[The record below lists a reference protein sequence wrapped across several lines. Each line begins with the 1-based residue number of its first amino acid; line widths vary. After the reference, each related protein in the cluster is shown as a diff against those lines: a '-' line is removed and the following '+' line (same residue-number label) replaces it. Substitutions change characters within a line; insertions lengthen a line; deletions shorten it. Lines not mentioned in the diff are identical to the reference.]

1 VRDTPPSDGQQTP
14 ADQATPEDRPTN
26 AAQAAARPEGTLT
39 EGEVRMREAL
49 GPEIGSDAVQA
60 AGAVTTPPPRSTR
73 RWLLVA
79 IAAIIALQAA
89 ALFIAPPYACE
100 PGQAP
105 CEAAHDPAQQFAFP
119 QDAILA
125 NFELPAP
132 HAVYD
137 FTPETHP
144 TGIVTWDESIPASV
158 FTGWIVMAI
167 IIALAFLL
175 SRGIS
180 VIPRRAQNALEYVYE
195 GLANFATSLGG
206 PGARRYVPVFV
217 AFFLFILLGNWSGLV
232 PFVGRTVELR
242 APTSDV
248 NVTIGLALVAFA
260 MFHIE
265 GVRALGFRGYF
276 GKFFTLRGF
285 KDGIGAGIIGL
296 FVGVLEFLLEF
307 VKPVTLSMRLFGNI
321 YAGEIALGVI
331 SALTIFLIPVAML
344 GLEVLLN
351 FMQALIFSVLALMFT
366 LTAIEAHHEEHEEA
380 HPPLPEGNIAPD
392 IQGRPATA

>member
-1 VRDTPPSDGQQTP
+1 
-14 ADQATPEDRPTN
+14 
-26 AAQAAARPEGTLT
+26 
-39 EGEVRMREAL
+39 MRQAL
-49 GPEIGSDAVQA
+49 GPEIASDAVEA
-60 AGAVTTPPPRSTR
+60 TGEVARRPPRRTL
-73 RWLLVA
+73 RWLVLA
-79 IAAIIALQAA
+79 IAAIVALQLVG
-89 ALFIAPPYACE
+89 LFVAPPLPCE
-100 PGQAP
+100 PGSTP
-105 CEAAHDPAQQFAFP
+105 CVPTHDAEADFRFP

-132 HAVYD
+132 HVVFD
-137 FTPETHP
+137 LTPESHP
-144 TGIVTWDESIPASV
+144 SDIITFDLSIPASI
-158 FTGWIVMAI
+158 FTGWLVMTAIVV
-167 IIALAFLL
+167 LAFLL
-175 SRGIS
+175 SRRVS
-180 VIPRRAQNALEYVYE
+180 VVPGRRQNALEYVYE

-217 AFFLFILLGNWSGLV
+217 AFFVFILLSNWSGLL
-232 PFVGRTVELR
+232 PFVGRTAQLR

-265 GVRALGFRGYF
+265 GVRHLGFRGYF

-285 KDGIGAGIIGL
+285 REGIGAGVIGL

-331 SALTIFLIPVAML
+331 SALTIFIIPVAMF

-366 LTAIEAHHEEHEEA
+366 LAAIESHAEHEEQGEHRQA
-380 HPPLPEGNIAPD
+380 PEGNIVPD
-392 IQGRPATA
+392 VHGRAAQA